1 MNLVYKFDSEF
12 CDRLISIVDKNRC
25 YSYEICRAD
34 NPDIETEELQPTNSL
49 QFIIDNNSHEDN
61 QINDIVKNIINNT
74 NSIKSIIQIS
84 DNTKKY
90 IPHKYQNSYV
100 IVSLLNDSF
109 EGGRVSIDNTLIS
122 LQKGE
127 CICITPSQIVNI
139 EPIISGERYCLVV
152 YIDINFKNNKSII

>member
-1 MNLVYKFDSEF
+1 MNLIYKFDSKF
-12 CDRLISIVDKNRC
+12 CDKLISIVDKNTC

-34 NPDIETEELQPTNSL
+34 NPNIETEELRPTNSL
-49 QFIIDNNSHEDN
+49 QFIIDNNTNEGK
-61 QINDIVKNIINNT
+61 QISDVVNGIINNI
-74 NSIKSIIQIS
+74 SYIKSIIQIS

-100 IVSLLNDSF
+100 IISPLNDAF
-109 EGGRVSIDNTLIS
+109 EGGRVSIDNNLIS

-127 CICITPSQIVNI
+127 CICITASQIVNV

-152 YIDINFKNNKSII
+152 YVDTINKNNKSII

>member
-12 CDRLISIVDKNRC
+12 CDRLISIVDKTKC
-25 YSYEICRAD
+25 YSYEICRAE
-34 NPDIETEELQPTNSL
+34 NPDIEELHPTNSL
-49 QFIIDNNSHEDN
+49 QFIIDNNTYEGE
-61 QINDIVKNIINNT
+61 QISDVVNGIINNI
-74 NSIKSIIQIS
+74 SSVKSIIQIA

-90 IPHKYQNSYV
+90 TPHKHQNSYV

-109 EGGRVSIDNTLIS
+109 EGGRASIDNTLIS

-127 CICITPSQIVNI
+127 CICITASQIVNV

-152 YIDINFKNNKSII
+152 YVDTINKNNKSII

>member
-1 MNLVYKFDSEF
+1 MNLAYKFDSKF
-12 CDRLISIVDKNRC
+12 CDRLISSVDKNRC

-49 QFIIDNNSHEDN
+49 QFIIDNNTFEGK
-61 QINDIVKNIINNT
+61 QINDIVRNIINNI
-74 NSIKSIIQIS
+74 NSINSIIQIS

-109 EGGRVSIDNTLIS
+109 GGGRISIDNTLIS

-127 CICITPSQIVNI
+127 CICITPSQIVNV

-152 YIDINFKNNKSII
+152 YVDTINKNNKSII

>member
-12 CDRLISIVDKNRC
+12 CDRLISSVDKNKC

-49 QFIIDNNSHEDN
+49 QFIIDNNTYEGE
-61 QINDIVKNIINNT
+61 QISDVVNGIINNIS
-74 NSIKSIIQIS
+74 SIKSIIQIA

-90 IPHKYQNSYV
+90 TPHKHQNSYV

-139 EPIISGERYCLVV
+139 EPIVSGERYCLLV
-152 YIDINFKNNKSII
+152 YVDIINKDNKSII

>member
-12 CDRLISIVDKNRC
+12 CDRLISIVDKTNC

-49 QFIIDNNSHEDN
+49 QFIIDNNTYEGK
-61 QINDIVKNIINNT
+61 QINDIVRNIINNI
-74 NSIKSIIQIS
+74 NSINSIIQIS

-100 IVSLLNDSF
+100 IVSLLNDSYG
-109 EGGRVSIDNTLIS
+109 GGRISIDNTLIS

-127 CICITPSQIVNI
+127 CIFITPSQIVNI

-152 YIDINFKNNKSII
+152 YVDILNKNNKSVI

>member
-1 MNLVYKFDSEF
+1 MNLAYKFDSKF
-12 CDRLISIVDKNRC
+12 CDRLISSVDKNRC

-49 QFIIDNNSHEDN
+49 QFIIDNNTFEGK
-61 QINDIVKNIINNT
+61 QINDIVRNIINNI
-74 NSIKSIIQIS
+74 NSINSIIQIS

-109 EGGRVSIDNTLIS
+109 GGGRISIDNTLIS

-127 CICITPSQIVNI
+127 CICITASQIVNV

-152 YIDINFKNNKSII
+152 YVDTINKNNKSII